1 MLIIRKVKKIKENTI
16 CTISTKKGEGAIA
29 IIRISGT
36 ETTNICFNI
45 FSSKKI
51 KKEND
56 FKANTIYF
64 GKIKKDNQVLDE
76 VLLTYFKAP
85 KSYTGEDL
93 IEISCHGSEYIQN
106 AIIQLLIENGCTL
119 AKRGEFTL
127 RAFLNSKLDLSQAE
141 AVASL
146 ISSKNEKSHNLAM
159 KQMRGGYSNQ
169 IKSLRDRLIKFGALI
184 ELELDFSTED
194 VEFANRKEL
203 LGLLSIIKNKIT
215 PLIESFKY
223 GNAIKNGIPITIV
236 GPPNSGKSTLLN
248 KILNEERAIVS
259 NIKGTTRDVIEEI
272 FTIEGFQFRF
282 IDTAG
287 LRETKDKIEKI
298 GIKKTYQKIDEAA
311 IVIYVFDINDFN
323 PNQVKTDILSFSKK
337 EIESILLANKIDLSK
352 KKVNIKGIEQKIIH
366 CSILNNKGLDKIL
379 SSILEKTKNWEN
391 INQDFVITNQRHF
404 EALTNTLK
412 SIKAVNNGILSNI
425 SGELLAIDI
434 KEALEYLGE
443 ITGEI
448 TNEHLLDSIFKDF
461 CIGK

>member
-1 MLIIRKVKKIKENTI
+1 MKGSKENTI

-29 IIRISGT
+29 IIRISG
-36 ETTNICFNI
+36 EKSINICYNI
-45 FSSKKI
+45 FSSKRI

-64 GKIKKDNQVLDE
+64 GKIKKKNKVIDE

-85 KSYTGEDL
+85 KSYTGEDV

-106 AIIQLLIENGCTL
+106 AIIQLLIENGCRL

-141 AVASL
+141 AVANL

-194 VEFANRKEL
+194 VEFANREEL
-203 LGLLSIIKNKIT
+203 LGLLALMKEKIKT
-215 PLIESFKY
+215 LIESFKY
-223 GNAIKNGIPITIV
+223 GNAIKNGIPIAIV

-259 NIKGTTRDVIEEI
+259 NIKGTTRDVIEET

-287 LRETKDKIEKI
+287 LRKTKDKIEKI

-311 IVIYVFDINDFN
+311 IIIYVFDVNDFN
-323 PNQVKTDILSFSKK
+323 PKQVKEDILSFSSKGT
-337 EIESILLANKIDLSK
+337 ESILLGNKTDLTNK
-352 KKVNIKGIEQKIIH
+352 KATIKGLEKEIIY
-366 CSILNNKGLDKIL
+366 CSILNNEGLEKTQ
-379 SSILEKTKNWEN
+379 SSILQRTKNWEN

-412 SIKAVNNGILSNI
+412 NIESINNGILSNI

-434 KEALEYLGE
+434 KEALQHLGE

-448 TNEHLLDSIFKDF
+448 TNEHLLDSIFRDF

>member
-1 MLIIRKVKKIKENTI
+1 MKGSKENTI

-29 IIRISGT
+29 IIRISGDKSI
-36 ETTNICFNI
+36 NICYSI
-45 FSSKKI
+45 FSSKRI

-64 GKIKKDNQVLDE
+64 GKIKKNNKVIDE

-85 KSYTGEDL
+85 KSYTGEDV
-93 IEISCHGSEYIQN
+93 IEISCHGSEYIQST
-106 AIIQLLIENGCTL
+106 IMQLLIENGCTL

-127 RAFLNSKLDLSQAE
+127 RAFLNGKLDLSQAE
-141 AVASL
+141 AVANL

-194 VEFANRKEL
+194 VEFANREEL
-203 LGLLSIIKNKIT
+203 LGLLALMKEKIK

-223 GNAIKNGIPITIV
+223 GNAIKNGIPIAIV

-259 NIKGTTRDVIEEI
+259 NIKGTTRDVIEET

-287 LRETKDKIEKI
+287 LRKTKDEIEKI

-311 IVIYVFDINDFN
+311 IIIYVFDINDFN
-323 PNQVKTDILSFSKK
+323 SNQVKEDIISFSSKGT
-337 EIESILLANKIDLSK
+337 ESILLANKTDIAK
-352 KKVNIKGIEQKIIH
+352 KKVNIKDLDKEIIY
-366 CSILNNKGLDKIL
+366 CSIINNEGLEKIQ
-379 SSILEKTKNWEN
+379 SSILQRTKNWEN

-412 SIKAVNNGILSNI
+412 SVELVNNGILSNK

-434 KEALEYLGE
+434 KEALQYLGE

>member
-1 MLIIRKVKKIKENTI
+1 MEKTKENTI
-16 CTISTKKGEGAIA
+16 CSISTKQGEGAIA

-36 ETTNICFNI
+36 KSTSICKKI

-51 KKEND
+51 KKISDLKENR
-56 FKANTIYF
+56 IYY
-64 GKIKKDNQVLDE
+64 GKITDGKKIIDE
-76 VLLTYFKAP
+76 VVLTYFKSP
-85 KSYTGEDL
+85 KSYTGEDV
-93 IEISCHGSEYIQN
+93 IEISCHGSEYIQET
-106 AIIQLLIENGCTL
+106 IIQLLIKNGCSL

-127 RAFLNSKLDLSQAE
+127 RAFLNGKLDLSQAE
-141 AVASL
+141 SVANL
-146 ISSKNEKSHNLAM
+146 IGSKNEKSHHLAM
-159 KQMRGGYSNQ
+159 KQMRGGYSEK

-194 VEFANRKEL
+194 VEFANREELVEL
-203 LGLLSIIKNKIT
+203 LSLMKTKIT

-272 FTIEGFQFRF
+272 FTLEGFQFRF

-287 LRETKDKIEKI
+287 LRKTSNEIEKI
-298 GIKKTYQKIDEAA
+298 GIKKTYEKINEAA
-311 IVIYVFDINDFN
+311 IIIYVFDINDFN
-323 PNQVKTDILSFSKK
+323 ENQITKDIISVLKK
-337 EIESILLANKIDLSK
+337 DIELILIANKIDLK
-352 KKVNIKGIEQKIIH
+352 KKELNIKKIKEKIIYG
-366 CSILNNKGLDKIL
+366 SILKNEGVKEIL
-379 SSILEKTKNWEN
+379 SSILQKTRKWEN

-412 SIKAVNNGILSNI
+412 SLESIKKGIYSNI

-434 KEALEYLGE
+434 KEALQFLGE

-448 TNEHLLDSIFKDF
+448 TNEDLLDSIFKDF

>member
-1 MLIIRKVKKIKENTI
+1 MIGSQENTI

-29 IIRISGT
+29 IIRISGDKAIS
-36 ETTNICFNI
+36 ICHKI

-51 KKEND
+51 KTKNN
-56 FKANTIYF
+56 FKANTVYF
-64 GKIKKDNQVLDE
+64 GKIKKENTVIDE
-76 VLLTYFKAP
+76 VLLTYFQSP
-85 KSYTGEDL
+85 KSYTGEDV
-93 IEISCHGSEYIQN
+93 IEISCHGSEFIQD
-106 AIIQLLIENGCTL
+106 AIIQLLIENGCAL

-127 RAFLNSKLDLSQAE
+127 RAFLNGKLDLSQAE
-141 AVASL
+141 AVANL

-159 KQMRGGYSNQ
+159 KQMRGGYSDQ
-169 IKSLRDRLIKFGALI
+169 IKSLRDKLIKFGALI

-194 VEFANRKEL
+194 VEFANREEL
-203 LGLLSIIKNKIT
+203 LELLSLMKNKIK

-223 GNAIKNGIPITIV
+223 GNAIKNGIPIAIV

-259 NIKGTTRDVIEEI
+259 NIKGTTRDVIEETFNI
-272 FTIEGFQFRF
+272 QGFQFRF

-287 LRETKDKIEKI
+287 LRQTKDKIEKI

-311 IVIYVFDINDFN
+311 IIIYVFDINDFN
-323 PNQVKTDILSFSKK
+323 SNQIKKDILSFSEKDT
-337 EIESILLANKIDLSK
+337 ESILVANKIDLSK
-352 KKVNIKGIEQKIIH
+352 KKAVLKDLEKEIIYCSIINNEGMENIQYSILQKI
-366 CSILNNKGLDKIL
+366 
-379 SSILEKTKNWEN
+379 KNWKN
-391 INQDFVITNQRHF
+391 INQDFIITNQRHF

-412 SIKAVNNGILSNI
+412 SVDSVNNGILSNI

-434 KEALEYLGE
+434 KEALQYLGE

>member
-1 MLIIRKVKKIKENTI
+1 MKGSQENTI

-29 IIRISGT
+29 IIRISGGKSI
-36 ETTNICFNI
+36 NICYNI
-45 FSSKKI
+45 FSSKRI

-64 GKIKKDNQVLDE
+64 GKIMEKNKVIDE

-85 KSYTGEDL
+85 KSYTGEDV

-106 AIIQLLIENGCTL
+106 SIIQLLIKNGCTL

-127 RAFLNSKLDLSQAE
+127 RAFLNGKLDLSQAE
-141 AVASL
+141 AVANL

-169 IKSLRDRLIKFGALI
+169 IKALRYRLIKFGALI

-194 VEFANRKEL
+194 VEFANREEL
-203 LGLLSIIKNKIT
+203 LGLLALMKEKIK
-215 PLIESFKY
+215 PLVESFKY
-223 GNAIKNGIPITIV
+223 GNAIKNGIPIAIV

-259 NIKGTTRDVIEEI
+259 NIKGTTRDVIEET

-287 LRETKDKIEKI
+287 LRNTKDEIEKI

-311 IVIYVFDINDFN
+311 IIIYIFDINDFN
-323 PNQVKTDILSFSKK
+323 SNQVKEDILSFSSKGT
-337 EIESILLANKIDLSK
+337 ESILLANKTDLDK
-352 KKVNIKGIEQKIIH
+352 KKANIKDLDKEIIY
-366 CSILNNKGLDKIL
+366 CSILNNEGLEKIQ
-379 SSILEKTKNWEN
+379 SSILQRTKNWEN

-412 SIKAVNNGILSNI
+412 SIESINNGILSNI

-434 KEALEYLGE
+434 KEALQYLGE

>member
-1 MLIIRKVKKIKENTI
+1 MKGSKENTI

-29 IIRISGT
+29 IIRISGAKSI
-36 ETTNICFNI
+36 NICYNI
-45 FSSKKI
+45 FSSERI

-64 GKIKKDNQVLDE
+64 GKIKKNNKVIDE

-85 KSYTGEDL
+85 KSYTGEDV
-93 IEISCHGSEYIQN
+93 IEISCHGSEYIQS
-106 AIIQLLIENGCTL
+106 AIMQLLIENGCTL

-127 RAFLNSKLDLSQAE
+127 RAFLNGKLDLSQAE
-141 AVASL
+141 AVANL

-194 VEFANRKEL
+194 VEFANREEL
-203 LGLLSIIKNKIT
+203 LGLLALMKEKIK

-223 GNAIKNGIPITIV
+223 GNAIKNGIPIAIV

-259 NIKGTTRDVIEEI
+259 NIKGTTRDVIEET

-287 LRETKDKIEKI
+287 LRKTKDEIEKI

-311 IVIYVFDINDFN
+311 IIIYVFDINDFN
-323 PNQVKTDILSFSKK
+323 SNQVKEDIISFSSKGT
-337 EIESILLANKIDLSK
+337 ESILLANKTDIAK
-352 KKVNIKGIEQKIIH
+352 KKVNIKDLDKEIIY
-366 CSILNNKGLDKIL
+366 CSIINNEGLEKIQ
-379 SSILEKTKNWEN
+379 SSILQRTKNWEN

-412 SIKAVNNGILSNI
+412 SVELVNNGILSNK

-434 KEALEYLGE
+434 KEALQYLGE

>member
-1 MLIIRKVKKIKENTI
+1 MKGSKENTI

-29 IIRISGT
+29 IIRISG
-36 ETTNICFNI
+36 EKSINICYNI
-45 FSSKKI
+45 FSSKRI

-64 GKIKKDNQVLDE
+64 GKIKKNNKVIDE

-85 KSYTGEDL
+85 KSYTGEDV

-106 AIIQLLIENGCTL
+106 AIMQLLIENGCTL

-127 RAFLNSKLDLSQAE
+127 RAFLNGKLDLSQAE
-141 AVASL
+141 AVANL

-194 VEFANRKEL
+194 VEFANREEL
-203 LGLLSIIKNKIT
+203 LGLLALMKEKIK

-223 GNAIKNGIPITIV
+223 GNAIKNGIPIAIV

-259 NIKGTTRDVIEEI
+259 NIKGTTRDVIEET

-287 LRETKDKIEKI
+287 LRKTKDEIEKI

-311 IVIYVFDINDFN
+311 IIIYVFDINDFN
-323 PNQVKTDILSFSKK
+323 SNQVKEDIISFSSKGT
-337 EIESILLANKIDLSK
+337 ESILLANKTDIAK
-352 KKVNIKGIEQKIIH
+352 KKVNIKDLDKEIIY
-366 CSILNNKGLDKIL
+366 CSIINNEGLEKIQ
-379 SSILEKTKNWEN
+379 SSILQRTKNWEN

-412 SIKAVNNGILSNI
+412 SVELVNNGILSNK

-434 KEALEYLGE
+434 KEALQYLGE

>member
-1 MLIIRKVKKIKENTI
+1 
-16 CTISTKKGEGAIA
+16 
-29 IIRISGT
+29 
-36 ETTNICFNI
+36 
-45 FSSKKI
+45 
-51 KKEND
+51 
-56 FKANTIYF
+56 
-64 GKIKKDNQVLDE
+64 
-76 VLLTYFKAP
+76 
-85 KSYTGEDL
+85 
-93 IEISCHGSEYIQN
+93 
-106 AIIQLLIENGCTL
+106 
-119 AKRGEFTL
+119 
-127 RAFLNSKLDLSQAE
+127 
-141 AVASL
+141 
-146 ISSKNEKSHNLAM
+146 M

-194 VEFANRKEL
+194 VEFANREEL
-203 LGLLSIIKNKIT
+203 IGLLALMKEKIK

-223 GNAIKNGIPITIV
+223 GNAIKNGIPIAIV

-259 NIKGTTRDVIEEI
+259 NIKGTTRDVIEET

-287 LRETKDKIEKI
+287 LRNTKDEIEKI

-311 IVIYVFDINDFN
+311 IIIYIFDINDFN
-323 PNQVKTDILSFSKK
+323 SNQVKEDILSFSSKGT
-337 EIESILLANKIDLSK
+337 ESILLANKTDLDK
-352 KKVNIKGIEQKIIH
+352 KKANIKDLDKEIIY
-366 CSILNNKGLDKIL
+366 CSILNNEGLEKIQ
-379 SSILEKTKNWEN
+379 SSILQRTKNWEN

-412 SIKAVNNGILSNI
+412 SIESINNGILSNI

-434 KEALEYLGE
+434 KEALQYLGE

>member
-1 MLIIRKVKKIKENTI
+1 MKGSKENTI

-29 IIRISGT
+29 IIRISG
-36 ETTNICFNI
+36 EKSINICYNI
-45 FSSKKI
+45 FSSKRI

-64 GKIKKDNQVLDE
+64 GKIIKKNKVIDE

-85 KSYTGEDL
+85 KSYTGEDV

-106 AIIQLLIENGCTL
+106 AIIQLLIKNGCRL

-141 AVASL
+141 AVANL

-194 VEFANRKEL
+194 VEFANREEL
-203 LGLLSIIKNKIT
+203 LGLLALMKEKIK

-223 GNAIKNGIPITIV
+223 GNAIKNGIPIAIV

-259 NIKGTTRDVIEEI
+259 NIKGTTRDVIEET

-287 LRETKDKIEKI
+287 LRKTKDEIEKI

-311 IVIYVFDINDFN
+311 IIIYVFDINDFN
-323 PNQVKTDILSFSKK
+323 SNQVKEDIISFSSKGT
-337 EIESILLANKIDLSK
+337 ESILLANKTDIAK
-352 KKVNIKGIEQKIIH
+352 KKANIKDLDKEIIY
-366 CSILNNKGLDKIL
+366 CSILNNEGLEKIQ
-379 SSILEKTKNWEN
+379 SSILQRTKNWEN

-412 SIKAVNNGILSNI
+412 SIESINNGILSNI

-434 KEALEYLGE
+434 KEALQYLGE